1 MLATLRAATLIEN
14 SFFRRDVENNTSPYA
29 QYQAMYLADLER
41 LGEDP
46 GVATGTRR
54 IRVGEGHPGGRG
66 SAREAAAVNVQVI
79 VRGEH
84 EAAALVDRLA
94 QRLEDGT
101 PALMGLVDTM
111 LEIESDRFAGRGQRW
126 RKLDPET
133 RRIDRQ
139 QGRDPRPNVNKG
151 A

>member
-1 MLATLRAATLIEN
+1 
-14 SFFRRDVENNTSPYA
+14 
-29 QYQAMYLADLER
+29 
-41 LGEDP
+41 
-46 GVATGTRR
+46 
-54 IRVGEGHPGGRG
+54 
-66 SAREAAAVNVQVI
+66 VNVQVI

-84 EAAALVDRLA
+84 EVAALVDRLA

-126 RKLDPET
+126 RKLAPET

-151 A
+151 DMMRSLTQRGAPGQVVRVRPTSLRFGTSIWYARFAKKLGRNPVGVTRAQRRTLVDELKRLLLKDVK

>member
-1 MLATLRAATLIEN
+1 
-14 SFFRRDVENNTSPYA
+14 
-29 QYQAMYLADLER
+29 
-41 LGEDP
+41 
-46 GVATGTRR
+46 
-54 IRVGEGHPGGRG
+54 
-66 SAREAAAVNVQVI
+66 VNVQVI
-79 VRGEH
+79 VH
-84 EAAALVDRLA
+84 ERKAAALVDRLA

-126 RKLDPET
+126 RKLAPET

-151 A
+151 DMMRSLTQRGAPGQVVRVTPTSLRFGTSIWYAKFAKKLGRNPVGVTRAQRRTLVDELKRLLLKDVK